1 MLATDG
7 DRLKVND
14 ETAIFAISAEF
25 GHNRC
30 KLLVKN
36 KTKFKNVFKAIDSVK
51 DKYKVSEY
59 TLVRGA
65 PWDLNAEV
73 FDACKISQET
83 RLGTTFKD
91 GDVVNIKPKPPPTD
105 GVCATTY
112 DKKMREWCCARMHEV
127 EDTPSSSDANED
139 A

>member
-7 DRLKVND
+7 DTLKVNN
-14 ETAIFAISAEF
+14 ETPNFAINAKF
-25 GHNRC
+25 GQNNL
-30 KLLVKN
+30 KMIVKN
-36 KTKFKNVFKAIDSVK
+36 KNKFKNMFKAIDSMK

-73 FDACKISQET
+73 FDPHKIPKDT

-91 GDVVNIKPKPPPTD
+91 GDVMHIKPNPPPTD
-105 GVCATTY
+105 GVCATMY
-112 DKKMREWCCARMHEV
+112 DKNFREWCCARMTVRE
-127 EDTPSSSDANED
+127 A
-139 A
+139 